1 MGNSKVILL
10 GVVSLTIGMYA
21 SKIQQADR
29 RVMEI
34 GGIRSEEYQA
44 VELAKT
50 GVDLAVNE
58 LSELNSGLNATRTKS
73 LMGGTVTYVL
83 TMVDADHEK
92 ITSTA
97 TFGSQTRTYVVNL
110 RQTAGGTESLGWKK
124 KNWGRWAT
132 LKAYVQ
138 PNQLDWKTQ
147 GDSSI

>member
-44 VELAKT
+44 MELAKT

-58 LSELNSGLNATRTKS
+58 LSAANSGLNATRTKS

-83 TMVDADHEK
+83 TMIDADNEK
-92 ITSTA
+92 IMSTA
-97 TFGSQTRTYVVNL
+97 TFGSQTRTYVAYL
-110 RQTAGGTESLGWKK
+110 SQTASGTVSLGWAKK
-124 KNWGRWAT
+124 SWSRWAT
-132 LKAYVQ
+132 LKVYVQ
-138 PNQLDWKTQ
+138 PNQLDWNTQ
-147 GDSSI
+147 GDRPI